1 MDENKT
7 FIDKLEKDI
16 DKLEIDINKI
26 GTDIAKLEVPKTET
40 LKIGIPKDTQ
50 ERKIDTKNKQEVL
63 MVNDILF
70 KIITCKDCSGKFWT
84 QKSYILHWSC
94 NGRLRCS
101 YCFCYGHTI
110 ATCDLRIDYDKTPIN
125 HFVGK

>member
-1 MDENKT
+1 MYNKT
-7 FIDKLEKDI
+7 DI
-16 DKLEIDINKI
+16 DKLVTDIYKLETDINQL
-26 GTDIAKLEVPKTET
+26 GTSKTET
-40 LKIGIPKDTQ
+40 LKIEIPKDT
-50 ERKIDTKNKQEVL
+50 KDTKDKQEVL

-70 KIITCKDCSGKFWT
+70 KIFTCRECKGKFWT

-110 ATCDLRIDYDKTPIN
+110 TTCDLRIDYDKKPIKD
-125 HFVGK
+125 FIGK